1 MLGSN
6 TLEHLLLK
14 LINNNKFDPKILNS
28 FIKKLKSYQINWHTI
43 KDQNTKDLSW
53 SIVRIALVIIL
64 SQSNYD
70 LIILDEPT
78 FGLGYQQKRK
88 LSELLKNILVNK
100 HLILISHDIDFV
112 NAHCDQ
118 VLNFDLKNIYKNHI
132 IVNAK

>member
-14 LINNNKFDPKILNS
+14 LINNNKFDPNILNS
-28 FIKKLKSYQINWHTI
+28 FIKKLKSYQINWNTI

-53 SIVRIALVIIL
+53 SIVRIALIIIL

-88 LSELLKNILVNK
+88 LSELLDNILVN
-100 HLILISHDIDFV
+100 ILHCKIHDIY
-112 NAHCDQ
+112 
-118 VLNFDLKNIYKNHI
+118 LTLIHI
-132 IVNAK
+132 RRCRLRGNSKSRRTPYH